1 VREVIAMQLKKE
13 LRPLFWGLLV
23 IVAVGCNSTRWN
35 FLDKS
40 NNSAE
45 PDNGKVQSV
54 ASLVEYLNENAGR
67 VKSIQVNALDV
78 TCSQGSASRINL
90 HGKMVAE
97 KPRGFRMSL
106 DGPLGFAQVADL
118 GSNNEE
124 FWFWLKAAPGQ
135 KEIPYQ
141 YFCSYKDLEKGVAF
155 MPIPFQPEWI
165 MEALGLG
172 PYGPAE
178 RYQLEH
184 DAQTLRLVEDSRSP
198 QGTAVRKVIVM
209 KRKRTT
215 VPDPQIT
222 HFLLID
228 KATNKEICSAHITQT
243 MTDPTTG
250 AILPRKIDLSWPKE
264 NATLSLI
271 IDRATVNV
279 ALPTTAFVR
288 QPLNGVQTFNLA
300 RGVPDG
306 GVQRAQGLLPGT
318 K

>member
-1 VREVIAMQLKKE
+1 VHEVIAMLSKKE

-23 IVAVGCNSTRWN
+23 VVAVGCNSTRWN
-35 FLDKS
+35 FLDKQE
-40 NNSAE
+40 AGK

-54 ASLVEYLNENAGR
+54 ASLLDYMNENAGR
-67 VKSIQVNALDV
+67 VKSIQVSSLDV
-78 TCSQGSASRINL
+78 TCAQGLQRINL

-118 GSNNEE
+118 GSNNDE

-135 KEIPYQ
+135 KEVPYQ
-141 YFCSYKDLEKGVAF
+141 YFCSYRDLEKGVAF

-184 DAQTLRLVEDSRSP
+184 DEQTLRLIEDSRSP
-198 QGTAVRKVIVM
+198 QGAAVRKVIVM
-209 KRKRTT
+209 KRRPTK

-250 AILPRKIDLSWPKE
+250 AILPRKIDLNWPKE

-271 IDRATVNV
+271 LDKAAVNV
-279 ALPTTAFVR
+279 ALPGTAFVR

-300 RGVPDG
+300 RGVPES
-306 GVQRAQGLLPGT
+306 GVQRAQGLLPGI